1 MVGGI
6 MTPVVIL
13 YVVIL
18 LASASL
24 SAWVAVAAL
33 RRHAAHVSGWLAA
46 CLGAAAAWSIL
57 AALEALAPSPPLKI
71 LIAKALY
78 VAVASVA
85 PSWLMFGLAYA
96 GRESI
101 VRGLRRIAVWL
112 PSAVILMLVWTN
124 EWHGLAWE
132 QTVMPTGG
140 LGPLNHAFGPAVM
153 IFAAWSYGIVLA
165 GSAFVLHAAFRAPPA
180 HRRYVVP
187 IGLSA
192 IFPVILDAGNVCG
205 ALPLPGFDLTPVGFA
220 VSGALLAWA
229 MVRRRFLAVP
239 PMALTALFA
248 GMREGVLVVTADGL
262 VAAANPAA
270 RRMLGLPDDPAG
282 EPAGD
287 LLRDHP
293 ALLDALREGRTAD
306 LTVER
311 EGARRRIEVSI
322 EDLRGSHAG
331 FTGRLATLRDV
342 TEVREAAEAVARREA
357 ILNAVREI
365 ATRWLR
371 KANWRDDIQTSL
383 LDLGVAADASRAYIF
398 QNQPGVTGRVCISQ
412 LYEWCAPGV
421 APQIDNPRLQRT
433 TFGELGHARVEAVL
447 STGGVFSSTVSALQ
461 PEERWEFESES
472 IRSILLVPIFASG
485 RWWGFIG
492 LDECR
497 SDRAWTAAETEA
509 LRTAAEAFGAA
520 IEREDMEVQRR
531 DSIERLRFIMDNI
544 PGILWAVDRDLHP
557 TVLSGSALPSA
568 GIGAAS
574 KDPVPQAGDS
584 GRAPF
589 GPDSIDRH
597 RRVLEGESFDYTL
610 ELRGRQF
617 DCHLRPLCGPHGVIQ
632 GAIGIALDV
641 TERTRAEEAVRRL
654 TDRLLLATR
663 ASGVG
668 IWELDARTGSLIW
681 DDRMREIYG
690 WAAPTPVTQDVW
702 YALIHPED
710 RARVRGE
717 RSRAFTEGHQLHL
730 EFRIVRPDGQTRLLR
745 SHGVLERDGEGQVV
759 RAVGMNLDITDIRR
773 IEREQAKLATAVGQS
788 AEVTVITD
796 PNGRIEYVN
805 PAFERTT
812 GYRRDEVLGRTPA
825 ILKSGRQD
833 GDFYADL
840 WSTIRSGRTWTGHF
854 VNRRKDGT
862 LYEADATISPVVDA
876 AGTIENFVAEMRD
889 VTQER
894 MLEEQLRQAQKME
907 SIGRLAGGI
916 AHDFNNNLQTILG
929 FCELLL
935 LHRAEGDPER
945 ADILQ
950 VQKAAQ
956 HARGVTSQLLAFGR
970 RQLIQPKDLDLNAM
984 IGEQHELLA
993 RTLGEDIRLDL
1004 RLGADIGR
1012 ARADPAQIQQV
1023 LLNLVINARDAM
1035 PSGGRLLVATS
1046 RREFEADDEQPGSD
1060 VRRGRYVCLSVCDTG
1075 TGMSP
1080 ATVAH
1085 LFEPFFT
1092 TKDTGKGTGLGLAV
1106 VHGIVKQHEGWIH
1119 VYTEPGQ
1126 GSEFKIFLPAVDRPK
1141 GRDTAVEAP
1150 DGAPPR
1156 GRGERILLVE
1166 DEPGPRLVAVRVLR
1180 DHGYHVMEAGNV
1192 ADARRG
1198 FQESPPVDLVISDV
1212 VLPDGNG
1219 VELVLAFREARPGLP
1234 VVMMSGYADERA
1246 RWPEIRERKM
1256 PFLLKPFSIAEILDT
1271 VARALAASADGKGG
1285 GAPCGS

>member
-1 MVGGI
+1 
-6 MTPVVIL
+6 MTPVLIL
-13 YVVIL
+13 YVALL
-18 LASASL
+18 LASAAL
-24 SAWVAVAAL
+24 SAWGAVAAL
-33 RRHAAHVSGWLAA
+33 RRHAAHVSAWLAA
-46 CLGAAAAWSIL
+46 CLGAAAAWSVL

-71 LIAKALY
+71 LVSKVHYAAI
-78 VAVASVA
+78 ASVA
-85 PSWLMFGLAYA
+85 PCWLLFGLAYA
-96 GRESI
+96 GRAGLLA
-101 VRGLRRIAVWL
+101 GLRSVAMWVPSVAVL
-112 PSAVILMLVWTN
+112 LLVWTN
-124 EWHGLAWE
+124 EWHGLVWRS
-132 QTVMPTGG
+132 VGDPPGG
-140 LGPLNHAFGPAVM
+140 HGPMIYHHGPAVAA
-153 IFAAWSYGIVLA
+153 FAAWSYLVVIVGTAL
-165 GSAFVLHAAFRAPPA
+165 VLRTVWRAPPR
-180 HRRYVVP
+180 HRRYAVP
-187 IGLSA
+187 VGVAALLPIVPNLGYLSGSLPMQGL
-192 IFPVILDAGNVCG
+192 
-205 ALPLPGFDLTPVGFA
+205 DLTPVGFGI
-220 VSGALLAWA
+220 SGALLVWA
-229 MVRRRFLAVP
+229 LVHQRFLTVP
-239 PMALTALFA
+239 SVALTALFA
-248 GMREGVLVVTADGL
+248 GMREGVLVVTSDSL

-287 LLRDHP
+287 LLRDLP
-293 ALLDALREGRTAD
+293 ALLDALREGRTAE

-311 EGARRRIEVSI
+311 EGARRRIEVSV

-342 TEVREAAEAVARREA
+342 TEAREAAEAVTRREA

-371 KANWRDDIQTSL
+371 SSNWRDGIQTSL

-412 LYEWCAPGV
+412 LYEWCAPGIT
-421 APQIDNPRLQRT
+421 PQIDNPRLQRT
-433 TFGELGHARVEAVL
+433 TFRDLGLARVEAVL
-447 STGGVFSSTVSALQ
+447 SAGGVFSATVSVLQ
-461 PEERWEFESES
+461 PEERMELESEG
-472 IRSILLVPIFASG
+472 IRAILLVPILASG
-485 RWWGFIG
+485 HGWGFIG

-509 LRTAAEAFGAA
+509 LRTAAAAFGAA
-520 IEREDMEVQRR
+520 IEREDMEAQRR

-544 PGILWAVDRDLHP
+544 PGILWAVDRDLNVA
-557 TVLSGSALPSA
+557 VLSGSAVSAA
-568 GIGAAS
+568 GIGSAP
-574 KDPVPQAGDS
+574 KDPVPLAGSD

-589 GPDSIDRH
+589 GPDSVDRH

-610 ELRGRQF
+610 DFRGRQF
-617 DCHLRPLCGPHGVIQ
+617 DCHLRPLCGPRGDIQ

-654 TDRLLLATR
+654 TDRLLLATQ

-668 IWELDARTGSLIW
+668 IWELDARTGAMIW

-710 RARVRGE
+710 RARVRSE
-717 RSRAFTEGHQLHL
+717 RSGAFAEGCKLHL
-730 EFRIVRPDGQTRLLR
+730 EFRIVRPDGQTRLIR
-745 SHGVLERDGEGQVV
+745 SQGVLERDAAGQVV

-773 IEREQAKLATAVGQS
+773 IEREQAKLAMAVGQS

-833 GDFYADL
+833 GDFYAGL
-840 WSTIRSGRTWTGHF
+840 WSTIRAGRTWTGHF

-862 LYEADATISPVVDA
+862 LYEADATVSPVVDA

-935 LHRAEGDPER
+935 LHRPESDPER
-945 ADILQ
+945 ADILE

-984 IGEQHELLA
+984 IGEQHELLT
-993 RTLGEDIRLDL
+993 RTLGEDIRLEL

-1060 VRRGRYVCLSVCDTG
+1060 IRRGRYVCLSVCDTG

-1080 ATVAH
+1080 ETVAH

-1119 VYTEPGQ
+1119 VYTESGQ

-1150 DGAPPR
+1150 GGAAPR

-1180 DHGYHVMEAGNV
+1180 DHGYHVMEAGNA

-1219 VELVLAFREARPGLP
+1219 VELVLAFRETRPGLP

-1246 RWPEIRERKM
+1246 RWPEIRDRRL
-1256 PFLLKPFSIAEILDT
+1256 PFLLKPFSVAELLDA
-1271 VARALAASADGKGG
+1271 VARTLAGSAAG
-1285 GAPCGS
+1285 